1 MEDCKM
7 KKKFLVMMSIL
18 LLMAMAGS
26 AMAAEG
32 TYIDLSAR
40 DVVLSRVS
48 ENLGCRFEN
57 AKYYCLIKPDGTK
70 LTNEIYTSISAVSS
84 YPFFKVEADS
94 KDGVHDEGLIDDQGN
109 VIVPVMYADVSVV
122 SDRWAYGV
130 KLTPSS
136 GDDKDYTFT
145 NFSTGDK
152 TFYRIDTVDFY
163 YRGKQAGTLSRSDF
177 DGYPTAYGDY
187 ICIQNREKK
196 RVYYNSAME
205 KSPVDGDYGEY
216 TSTYKNRATH
226 YVHNGTGMPAFETG
240 CTLTPAEVEKSIV
253 YENGKFLNLQGE
265 EAFRAAQNYDYFSG
279 FHGDY
284 AVVTMNRMKGLIDA
298 AGQEVIPLEYE
309 EIGNYEDQYL
319 TFGVIS
325 AEKDGKFGFL
335 DAAGN
340 VTCPFTYSKDIVSNR
355 GILASIKNLDGTIIV
370 LSGLAGELPEH
381 YSDVELMSDARAF
394 VAKNAEGE
402 CSLIDATGETLI
414 PYVDTWSISYNRAA
428 TVACYSLGN
437 RTYRIYSFTHD
448 AAVPAAVSAVTPE
461 GTASDLSTEET
472 PAAEGTWTCSNG
484 HAGNTGKFCPEC
496 GEAKPEDITCA
507 SCGTVYSAD
516 SVPNFCPNDGTK
528 LK

>member
-1 MEDCKM
+1 M

-265 EAFRAAQNYDYFSG
+265 EAFKAAQNYDSFSG

-381 YSDVELMSDARAF
+381 FNAGLHGSCEDTSGTGVPPADIGHTIGTPLPPAGSPASEEIRSDQDLDERIRKSILLLLGRGNALGHGLGRTVILSQLKSMGFVISDGQLRAILSRL
-394 VAKNAEGE
+394 ADEGLL
-402 CSLIDATGETLI
+402 LI
-414 PYVDTWSISYNRAA
+414 
-428 TVACYSLGN
+428 
-437 RTYRIYSFTHD
+437 
-448 AAVPAAVSAVTPE
+448 
-461 GTASDLSTEET
+461 
-472 PAAEGTWTCSNG
+472 
-484 HAGNTGKFCPEC
+484 GK
-496 GEAKPEDITCA
+496 GRQ
-507 SCGTVYSAD
+507 
-516 SVPNFCPNDGTK
+516 GTK
-528 LK
+528 ITNLGIRKQKEPH